1 MRVSLWDHVGA
12 GLILRAETGIVW
24 TNQAGGTAC
33 LQPEAEGVFVP
44 FGNDTTLDGRLL
56 SIEHSLTQVFDG
68 APGGARLA
76 EDGLAD
82 VFARALADYA
92 GSEWIPYRGI
102 TLDRDRLADS
112 IEAWV
117 HVRYQPDAEL
127 TPLVEGLGPG
137 PFAAVLTWTNSD

>member
-44 FGNDTTLDGRLL
+44 FGNDTTLDGRLI
-56 SIEHSLTQVFDG
+56 SIEPALTRVFDA
-68 APGGARLA
+68 APGGMTLA
-76 EDGLAD
+76 DDGLAD

-92 GSEWIPYRGI
+92 ANRWIPFRGI

-117 HVRYQPDAEL
+117 HVRYQPVREI
-127 TPLVEGLGPG
+127 PSLVEGLGRG